1 MKADVTHAREIWS
14 ALQKFQDINAA
25 VRKDGNNSH
34 FSSKYATLE
43 NVINSI
49 KEPCKKVNVGYQQW
63 ADGLEIHT
71 RVFMINQPDD
81 YIEQVLEMVLDA
93 NPQRMG
99 SAITY
104 YRRYSLGLIF
114 NLQFD
119 DDDGNAAAGITASA
133 KQSQQRQ
140 PRQQVQASNP
150 AQPPIKK
157 LMGEFMFNQMLDEL
171 KKCTRSADMKKIATT
186 YKNRYEMNENQI
198 ALANAT
204 FTKRFNYL
212 KQCNK

>member
-1 MKADVTHAREIWS
+1 MKADIQNAKSIWG
-14 ALQKFQDINAA
+14 ALQKFQEINAP
-25 VRKDGNNSH
+25 VSKDGNNPC
-34 FSSKYATLE
+34 FKSKYATLE

-49 KEPCKKVNVGYQQW
+49 KEPCKKSGIGYQQW

-71 RVFMINQPDD
+71 RVFMLETPED

-119 DDDGNAAAGITASA
+119 DDDGNAAAGLPPRPEPKPQHGNNQQRAAAPQCRTKKIMGETIFAQMMKDIKSCTSSA
-133 KQSQQRQ
+133 KMKQI
-140 PRQQVQASNP
+140 A
-150 AQPPIKK
+150 
-157 LMGEFMFNQMLDEL
+157 
-171 KKCTRSADMKKIATT
+171 AD
-186 YKNRYEMNENQI
+186 YKNRYEMNDKQI
-198 ALANAT
+198 EVANSA
-204 FTKRFNYL
+204 FSHRFNYL